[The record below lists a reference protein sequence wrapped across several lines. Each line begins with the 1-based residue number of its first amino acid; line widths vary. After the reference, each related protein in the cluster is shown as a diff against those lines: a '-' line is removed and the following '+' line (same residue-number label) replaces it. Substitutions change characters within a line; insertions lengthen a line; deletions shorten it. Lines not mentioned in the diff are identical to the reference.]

1 MTSSLILVTRRPSAF
16 NVLVTKLF
24 RKNIAWI
31 GTASCSER
39 SLRQWSLATA
49 RGADSPL
56 QSDDDKPSIYIQESV
71 QIQQRQR
78 ELALRLRLQKL
89 KRRLYLFGP
98 GGASRHEPIAK
109 IDLLAQVRPGLRF
122 EPSGQGFGLLV
133 GENAVEQF

>member
-1 MTSSLILVTRRPSAF
+1 MTSPLILDTRRPSAF
-16 NVLVTKLF
+16 NALLTKLF
-24 RKNIAWI
+24 RKTSPGSVPRAVASGAFASGHR
-31 GTASCSER
+31 GT
-39 SLRQWSLATA
+39 
-49 RGADSPL
+49 DSPL
-56 QSDDDKPSIYIQESV
+56 QSDDYKPSIYIQESV